1 MKISLIVAAAE
12 NGVIG
17 KDNQLLWRLP
27 DDLKRFK
34 QLTLGHPIIMGRKT
48 YESIGKPLPGRTSIV
63 ITRSSSYEVEGALVV
78 DSLEKAIDTARQQEV
93 KEAFVIGGGEIYR
106 EALVKK
112 LPDKIYLTRVQT
124 ENEGD
129 AFFQIPN
136 QDEWSLTSQEDH
148 PADDRH
154 KYAFQ
159 FVELTRKSSHDFSF
173 LRKVANIGV
182 I

>member
-1 MKISLIVAAAE
+1 MEISLIVAAAE

-34 QLTLGHPIIMGRKT
+34 HLTFGHPIIMGRKT

-63 ITRSSSYEVEGALVV
+63 ITRSSGYEVEGVLVV
-78 DSLEKAIDTARQQEV
+78 DSLEKAIDMARQQEAN
-93 KEAFVIGGGEIYR
+93 EAFVIGGGEIYR

-112 LPDKIYLTRVQT
+112 LINKVYLTRVQT
-124 ENEGD
+124 EIEGD
-129 AFFQIPN
+129 TFFQIPN
-136 QDEWSLTSQEDH
+136 QDEWSITSQENH
-148 PADDRH
+148 PADERH

-159 FVELTRKSSHDFSF
+159 FVDLTRKVT
-173 LRKVANIGV
+173 L
-182 I
+182 

>member
-63 ITRSSSYEVEGALVV
+63 ITRSPNYEAEGVLVV
-78 DSLEKAIDTARQQEV
+78 DSLEKAIDTARQKEAE
-93 KEAFVIGGGEIYR
+93 EAFVIGGGEIYR
-106 EALVKK
+106 EALTKNLV
-112 LPDKIYLTRVQT
+112 DKIYLTLVHT
-124 ENEGD
+124 EIEGD
-129 AFFQIPN
+129 TFFQIP
-136 QDEWSLTSQEDH
+136 SQADWTTVSQNNN
-148 PADDRH
+148 PADERH
-154 KYAFQ
+154 KYAFR
-159 FVELTRKSSHDFSF
+159 FVDLTHK
-173 LRKVANIGV
+173 LTI
-182 I
+182 